1 MFRKKQRLRVA
12 AIFCLLTFV
21 QSLVLPPVARAL
33 TAGPTA
39 PEASSFEPVDT
50 TDMVNLATGDFTYN
64 IPLLEVPGP
73 EGGYPLALA
82 YHAGIKPLAEASW
95 VGLGWNLS
103 PGAINRTVNAY
114 PDDHLD
120 VQRDV
125 RDYWEGGTSTT
136 FSVGVGLGLA
146 GGAKIGMDLAF
157 HSDTYQGNSGD
168 VGMSLSIGNFS
179 AGLSSAR
186 GGFYASASLGL
197 RQLTML
203 PLPLTADV
211 SLDRS
216 GLSADAAIKA
226 KVSLSHIMSA
236 LQGSNKKSKSPALAQ
251 AVLKGTSVGF
261 SLSTD
266 GLKSSYKIAGTSTF
280 SSNSNAGRLS
290 TQSGGFTFGLGIVS
304 VAHRYQRY
312 WIDQTDIVRTHGVL
326 HFDKPEARPDYLIN
340 NIINPVFDKN
350 SMDSYLLRHK
360 DYNPLEFPDP
370 ADHWGGSFPAYD
382 NYQVTGQG
390 IGGNIQPYRFE
401 NGTLYRKGTVE
412 GADTPDMNF
421 NIANEFAKPG
431 NFRFV
436 NDFSNALTL
445 NSIPTLSATP
455 TNPTSPAQ
463 DFTANSAGF
472 NVVDHHLAGS
482 RHIEWHANA
491 DIISGTAQDRGLVNS
506 AGVSNTERSTFRDR
520 NIEDQIGAFTV
531 TNLSGVNYHY
541 AQPVYA
547 FDEYYYTE
555 IDDPTNGDS
564 WNEQSNPHPYAYTW
578 LLTSVTGSDYVDR
591 NNNGVADAGD
601 FGYWVNFEYGKWLED
616 YEWRTPHEGSYKDIQ
631 GRAST
636 FSHGKKQIYYLDAIT
651 TRTHTA
657 LFVKDIRQDGKEVVN
672 RNGTFEG
679 GESLVLEIG
688 CVDMLDNPAGSS
700 TIYARTDLA
709 RSLLKLDKI
718 VLIKNFDLGQ
728 SVASIKALKDDY
740 DYSFAAVLDY
750 NPGPGFD
757 CELPDDFE
765 YITSVDHLG
774 ENILDVH
781 DYQQIESNIAAKV
794 ISSVEL
800 DTDYSLSP
808 ETVNSF
814 DNALYYSDNSDPTP
828 QGKLT
833 LRQVQHLGQN
843 QNKYLP
849 PLNFTYDLPGQLYDY
864 SITSATEVSLT
875 GATADLEGSI
885 FQYQNGGLDYYLL
898 LSDHLTGANFEYQ
911 VLGRHVPVVGHTG
924 SSNDGARITKNPPY
938 KEDKFDT
945 WGYYKSDFSG
955 DETTDPSSVTRN
967 PSFLSAEQTD
977 VWSLREIETSLG
989 AKIGVEYGPRK
1000 YDQVVYQKTTRFHT
1014 DLFSDVTMQMTFKE
1028 DADLTQVF
1036 DVNQIINW
1044 TYVRTSE
1051 SNGQIFE
1058 DVHSEDLTVVA
1069 VNKGSITL
1077 SLPSFINDPAYGF
1090 LPGGFVDFNGGQACG
1105 DGIQVNAIEVRA
1117 NGNVE
1122 RAKYDY
1128 FNGVLS
1134 YVPSNLQPVDYSN
1147 LDLQAAYYDDLTE
1160 VVNTAREI
1168 PAPQV
1173 MYEFVEVS
1181 DEYNENTVE
1190 VVVLGPFHVA
1200 ISADLNG

>member
-555 IDDPTNGDS
+555 
-564 WNEQSNPHPYAYTW
+564 
-578 LLTSVTGSDYVDR
+578 
-591 NNNGVADAGD
+591 
-601 FGYWVNFEYGKWLED
+601 
-616 YEWRTPHEGSYKDIQ
+616 
-631 GRAST
+631 
-636 FSHGKKQIYYLDAIT
+636 
-651 TRTHTA
+651 
-657 LFVKDIRQDGKEVVN
+657 
-672 RNGTFEG
+672 
-679 GESLVLEIG
+679 
-688 CVDMLDNPAGSS
+688 
-700 TIYARTDLA
+700 
-709 RSLLKLDKI
+709 
-718 VLIKNFDLGQ
+718 
-728 SVASIKALKDDY
+728 
-740 DYSFAAVLDY
+740 
-750 NPGPGFD
+750 
-757 CELPDDFE
+757 
-765 YITSVDHLG
+765 
-774 ENILDVH
+774 
-781 DYQQIESNIAAKV
+781 
-794 ISSVEL
+794 
-800 DTDYSLSP
+800 
-808 ETVNSF
+808 
-814 DNALYYSDNSDPTP
+814 
-828 QGKLT
+828 
-833 LRQVQHLGQN
+833 
-843 QNKYLP
+843 
-849 PLNFTYDLPGQLYDY
+849 
-864 SITSATEVSLT
+864 
-875 GATADLEGSI
+875 
-885 FQYQNGGLDYYLL
+885 
-898 LSDHLTGANFEYQ
+898 
-911 VLGRHVPVVGHTG
+911 
-924 SSNDGARITKNPPY
+924 
-938 KEDKFDT
+938 
-945 WGYYKSDFSG
+945 
-955 DETTDPSSVTRN
+955 
-967 PSFLSAEQTD
+967 
-977 VWSLREIETSLG
+977 
-989 AKIGVEYGPRK
+989 
-1000 YDQVVYQKTTRFHT
+1000 
-1014 DLFSDVTMQMTFKE
+1014 
-1028 DADLTQVF
+1028 
-1036 DVNQIINW
+1036 
-1044 TYVRTSE
+1044 
-1051 SNGQIFE
+1051 
-1058 DVHSEDLTVVA
+1058 
-1069 VNKGSITL
+1069 
-1077 SLPSFINDPAYGF
+1077 
-1090 LPGGFVDFNGGQACG
+1090 
-1105 DGIQVNAIEVRA
+1105 
-1117 NGNVE
+1117 
-1122 RAKYDY
+1122 
-1128 FNGVLS
+1128 
-1134 YVPSNLQPVDYSN
+1134 
-1147 LDLQAAYYDDLTE
+1147 
-1160 VVNTAREI
+1160 
-1168 PAPQV
+1168 
-1173 MYEFVEVS
+1173 
-1181 DEYNENTVE
+1181 
-1190 VVVLGPFHVA
+1190 
-1200 ISADLNG
+1200 